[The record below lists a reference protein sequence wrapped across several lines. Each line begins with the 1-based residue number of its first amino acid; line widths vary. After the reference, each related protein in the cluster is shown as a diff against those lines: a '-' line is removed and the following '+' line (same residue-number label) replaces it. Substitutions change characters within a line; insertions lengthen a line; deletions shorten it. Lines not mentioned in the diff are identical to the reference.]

1 MKCFALMYDVVDGFS
16 DKRTPYRD
24 AHLKLVRDANGR
36 GELVIAGA
44 IGDPADG
51 ALLIF
56 RSADASVAEAFARHD
71 PYVINGLV
79 RTWRVKPWNLVLGSD
94 PTK

>member
-1 MKCFALMYDVVDGFS
+1 MKCFALMYDVVDGFQ
-16 DKRTPYRD
+16 DKRAPYRE
-24 AHLKLVRDANGR
+24 AHMNLVREANGR
-36 GELVIAGA
+36 GELVSAGA
-44 IGDPADG
+44 VGDPADG

-56 RSADASVAEAFARHD
+56 RSADASMAEAFARHD

-79 RTWRVKPWNLVLGSD
+79 CNWRVKPWNLVVGE